1 MGLTQCPSATP
12 YRYPDNYYGANNR
25 CFAHKWGGG
34 MCNVDPQN
42 DPYAHQRNDVQCNCY
57 TPPLT
62 STWTKHQNL
71 YCHSYAYKDGGHWFS
86 EASAGAALQRCADDS
101 GCAGIGEWNC
111 GDGQYRYCGQV
122 GWGLGN
128 YGAGRCTWER
138 PRPWD

>member
-1 MGLTQCPSATP
+1 
-12 YRYPDNYYGANNR
+12 
-25 CFAHKWGGG
+25 

-86 EASAGAALQRCADDS
+86 EASVDAALQRCADDP
-101 GCAGIGEWNC
+101 GCAGIGEWHC
-111 GDGQYRYCGQV
+111 GDGQYRYCGKT

-128 YGAGRCTWER
+128 YGAGTCTWEK
-138 PRPWD
+138 PDL